1 MCQTSSSF
9 QKKSLASELWLF
21 LELAVPTTLLNLG
34 YIISPLLTASY
45 VGRKF
50 GSIFFSGFTLANL
63 TGNLCTFSL
72 MHGLFSAT
80 DTLGTQAFGSGNK
93 KKLG

>member
-50 GSIFFSGFTLANL
+50 GSIFFSG
-63 TGNLCTFSL
+63 L